1 MDQNRKKQHNL
12 IKYGALGVWI
22 LLAVVIFVNRSRIT
36 VDTIINYTPSNLF
49 LAAVALLLL
58 FALKSLSIV
67 FFSGILYTASG
78 LMFDLPVAMFVNALG
93 LVVMLSEGYLLGKYF
108 GSDLV
113 GNVAEKYPKIE
124 AILHLEDRRPFLFT
138 LLLRMMKLLNFDLG
152 SIYMGASN
160 AKFAPY
166 AAASFISAIP
176 DLILYAVVGGGISS
190 LSPSMIII
198 AAVVYGCIT
207 VGSILVIAYLVK
219 HPEKIGG

>member
-1 MDQNRKKQHNL
+1 MEQDRKKQQNI

-22 LLAVVIFVNRSRIT
+22 LLAVVILVNRNKIT
-36 VDTIINYTPSNLF
+36 VDAIINYTPSNLV
-49 LAAVALLLL
+49 LAAFVLLLL
-58 FALKSLSIV
+58 FALKSLSIF

-78 LMFDLPVAMFVNALG
+78 LMFDLPVALLVNSLG
-93 LVVMLSEGYLLGKYF
+93 LVVMLSEGYVMGRYF

-113 GNVAEKYPKIE
+113 GTIAEKYPKIE

-138 LLLRMMKLLNFDLG
+138 LLLRMMKLINFDLG
-152 SIYMGASN
+152 SIYMGASR

-166 AAASFISAIP
+166 AVASFISAIP

-190 LSPSMIII
+190 LSPSMVIV
-198 AAVVYGCIT
+198 AGVVYVCIT
-207 VGSILVIAYLVK
+207 VASVLIIAYLVK

>member
-1 MDQNRKKQHNL
+1 MDQNRKKQHNF
-12 IKYGALGVWI
+12 IKYGALGVWCI
-22 LLAVVIFVNRSRIT
+22 LAIVVFVNRSKIT
-36 VDTIINYTPSNLF
+36 VDSIINFTPSNLV
-49 LAAVALLLL
+49 LAAVVLLLL

-78 LMFDLPVAMFVNALG
+78 IMFSLPVAMFVNALG
-93 LVVMLSEGYLLGKYF
+93 VVVMLSEGYLLGKYF

-113 GNVAEKYPKIE
+113 GNVAQKYPKINN
-124 AILHLEDRRPFLFT
+124 ILHLEDKRPFLFT

-160 AKFAPY
+160 AKFIPY

-190 LSPSMIII
+190 LSPSMIVAAAII
-198 AAVVYGCIT
+198 YGCIT
-207 VGSILVIAYLVK
+207 VASILIIAYLVK

>member
-78 LMFDLPVAMFVNALG
+78 LMFDLPVAMLVNALG